1 MKQRVLLRPQA
12 RDELADAARWYREK
26 SPLIAIAFREAIR
39 RTISQISERPAS
51 FPQIANGIH
60 RALTRRFPYAIFFAV
75 EGPVVVVLAI
85 KQQAQDP
92 ATWPT
97 NAN

>member
-1 MKQRVLLRPQA
+1 MKHRVFVRPQA
-12 RDELADAARWYREK
+12 RDEVAEAARWYCGK
-26 SPLIAIAFREAIR
+26 SPLVASAFRAAVR
-39 RTISQISERPAS
+39 RAVSQISERPAS
-51 FPQIANGIH
+51 FPEVAIGIH

-75 EGPVVVVLAI
+75 DETVVVVLAI

-97 NAN
+97 GG